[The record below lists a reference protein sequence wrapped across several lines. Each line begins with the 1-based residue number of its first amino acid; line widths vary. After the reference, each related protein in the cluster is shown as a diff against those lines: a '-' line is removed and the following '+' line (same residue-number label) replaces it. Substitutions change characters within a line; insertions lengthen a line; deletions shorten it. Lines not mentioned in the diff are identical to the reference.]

1 MECQTRVQRGRG
13 RRHAGA
19 YEGRGGRGLSD
30 RPGAYGWS
38 RRGSGGRGRTALGAS
53 RCEGGH
59 TAFVIGQRKRRGGSP
74 SSLASCHFR
83 CRSTCYGR
91 LWPLPAKGLDVRSR
105 HADGPAGGGPAGPD
119 VPMSIEA
126 ISGANTTSSS
136 ANRLVADK
144 DASLVA
150 AAKARDTRAV
160 ELLVERHERKIFLTA
175 RRITRNREDAE
186 DVVQQ
191 SFQKAFI
198 YLKKFEGESLFS
210 TWLTRIAINE
220 ALMLLRR
227 KRGSH
232 EVPFEESCTK
242 TETALPLNFLDSAP
256 NPEDSCLDRE
266 REQILS
272 AALNKLRPG
281 IRKAIELR
289 ELGEL
294 STAETALV
302 MGLSVAA
309 VKGRVFYGRRKLRE
323 TLRQVRR

>member
-1 MECQTRVQRGRG
+1 
-13 RRHAGA
+13 
-19 YEGRGGRGLSD
+19 
-30 RPGAYGWS
+30 
-38 RRGSGGRGRTALGAS
+38 
-53 RCEGGH
+53 
-59 TAFVIGQRKRRGGSP
+59 
-74 SSLASCHFR
+74 
-83 CRSTCYGR
+83 
-91 LWPLPAKGLDVRSR
+91 
-105 HADGPAGGGPAGPD
+105 
-119 VPMSIEA
+119 MSIEA

-136 ANRLVADK
+136 ANRLVAEE

-150 AAKARDTRAV
+150 AAKARDTRAF

-175 RRITRNREDAE
+175 QRITRNREDAE

-198 YLKKFEGESLFS
+198 HLKKFEGESLFS

-232 EVPFEESCTK
+232 EVPIEESSTK
-242 TETALPLNFLDSAP
+242 TETALPLKFLDSAP

-294 STAETALV
+294 STGETALV
-302 MGLSVAA
+302 MGGSA
-309 VKGRVFYGRRKLRE
+309 YDD
-323 TLRQVRR
+323 